1 MTQVRAACMIINAGV
16 DMMMLPGFRSNS
28 IEDFANNIKQCL
40 NNGDVQISRVDDA
53 TMRIIAVKMA
63 MGLV

>member
-1 MTQVRAACMIINAGV
+1 MGKIAEQGLPTSFLKMTQVRAACMIINAGV

-40 NNGDVQISRVDDA
+40 NNGDV
-53 TMRIIAVKMA
+53 
-63 MGLV
+63 